1 MHTDHIQNQRWERGI
16 SVANTVDLEKTYA
29 QGTSQRE
36 FARQRDIPRTTLQYW
51 LSRKQGLDASPA
63 LVDFFESSEGL
74 AFLHRLVIALQ
85 FVMCFLCG
93 CGVRPVAKVLELA
106 GLGVFVANSFGSR
119 QKLGAAMEEELRN
132 YALKE
137 RERLASQMAAKR
149 ISLCEDE
156 TFHPEICLVAIEPVS
171 NFILLEAYA
180 EGRDAATWTAA
191 LKAALRELPVEV
203 VQSTS
208 DEGKGL
214 LAHVRQGLGAHH
226 SPDIFHV
233 QQELSRAT
241 SIALAGR
248 VKQAEK
254 TLTKAVANTE
264 AECAAQQ
271 AWAENK
277 HGPGRPPNFEGRI
290 GEARESQQQAE
301 QELEAARQRQER
313 ARQAIRGI
321 GRAYHPV
328 DLDTGALRTA
338 EQVTT
343 DLERCFT
350 DITEVATEAA
360 LSERC
365 DKGIRKA
372 YRVVPEMTCTMG
384 FFHSE
389 VAAQIE
395 SLDLTPE
402 QARAVYQGLIP
413 AAYLENAARK
423 AKQADDRGPLRE
435 LAAELRSDSE
445 AGLTNLD
452 QGSLMTVNRVAQEC
466 ADRFQRSSS
475 CVEGRNGHLSLL
487 HHSLHSLRASR
498 LEALTAVHNFF
509 IQRPDGTTA
518 ADRFFGAKPADLFEW
533 LLDHLDMPAR
543 PARKRPSQSAPTVLN

>member
-1 MHTDHIQNQRWERGI
+1 VHTNHTQDQHWEREI
-16 SVANTVDLEKTYA
+16 SVANTVDFEKAYA

-36 FARQRDIPRTTLQYW
+36 FAQQHDIPRTTIQYW
-51 LSRKQGLDASPA
+51 LSRKRGLDASPA
-63 LVDFFESSEGL
+63 LVDFFESPEGL

-119 QKLGAAMEEELRN
+119 QKLGAAMEEELRS
-132 YALKE
+132 YARQE
-137 RERLASQMAAKR
+137 RERLAPQMAAKR
-149 ISLCEDE
+149 ITLCEDE
-156 TFHPEICLVAIEPVS
+156 TFHPETCLVAIEPVS

-191 LKAALRELPVEV
+191 LKASLRELPVEV

-226 SPDIFHV
+226 SPDLFHV

-248 VKQAEK
+248 VKQSEE
-254 TLTKAVANTE
+254 TLDKAVAATE

-271 AWAENK
+271 ARAETK
-277 HGPGRPPNFEGRI
+277 PGPGRPPNFEGRVA
-290 GEARESQQQAE
+290 EARETQQQAE

-328 DLDTGALRTA
+328 DLDTGALRTT

-350 DITEVATEAA
+350 DIAEVATEAS
-360 LSERC
+360 LPERC

-372 YRVVPEMTCTMG
+372 YRVVPEMTCTMS

-389 VAAQIE
+389 VEAQLE

-402 QARAVYQGLIP
+402 QARAVYQCLIP

-423 AKQADDRGPLRE
+423 AKQAEDRGPLRE
-435 LAAELRSDSE
+435 LATKLRSDSE
-445 AGLTNLD
+445 PGLADLD
-452 QGSLMTVNRVAQEC
+452 RGSQITVKRVAQEC
-466 ADRFQRSSS
+466 ADLFQRSSS

-487 HHSLHSLRASR
+487 HHSLHRLRASR

-543 PARKRPSQSAPTVLN
+543 PARKRPSQPAPTVLN

>member
-1 MHTDHIQNQRWERGI
+1 VHTDHIQNQHWERQI

-74 AFLHRLVIALQ
+74 AFQHRLVIALQ

-149 ISLCEDE
+149 ITLCEDE

-264 AECAAQQ
+264 AKCAAQQ

-277 HGPGRPPNFEGRI
+277 HGPGRPPNFDGRI
-290 GEARESQQQAE
+290 AEARETQQQAE

-313 ARQAIRGI
+313 ARQAIREI
-321 GRAYHPV
+321 GRSYHPV

-350 DITEVATEAA
+350 DITEVATEAS
-360 LSERC
+360 LPERC

-395 SLDLTPE
+395 SLDLTLE

-445 AGLTNLD
+445 AGLADLD

-466 ADRFQRSSS
+466 ADFFQRSSS

-487 HHSLHSLRASR
+487 HHSLHRLRASR

-518 ADRFFGAKPADLFEW
+518 ADRFFGAKPAELFDW

-543 PARKRPSQSAPTVLN
+543 PARKRPSQSASTVLN

>member
-1 MHTDHIQNQRWERGI
+1 MHTNHTQDQRWEREI
-16 SVANTVDLEKTYA
+16 SVANTVDFEKAYA

-36 FARQRDIPRTTLQYW
+36 FAQQHDIPRTTIQYW
-51 LSRKQGLDASPA
+51 LSRKRGLDASPA
-63 LVDFFESSEGL
+63 LVDFFESPEGL

-93 CGVRPVAKVLELA
+93 CGVRPVAKVLELS

-149 ISLCEDE
+149 ITLCEDE

-277 HGPGRPPNFEGRI
+277 HGPGRPPNFDGRI
-290 GEARESQQQAE
+290 AEAREPQQQAE

-313 ARQAIRGI
+313 ARQAIREI
-321 GRAYHPV
+321 GRSYHPV

-350 DITEVATEAA
+350 NITEVATEAS
-360 LSERC
+360 LPERC

-402 QARAVYQGLIP
+402 QARAIYQGLIP

-423 AKQADDRGPLRE
+423 AKQAHDRGPLRE

-445 AGLTNLD
+445 AGLADLD

-466 ADRFQRSSS
+466 ADLFQRSSS

-487 HHSLHSLRASR
+487 HHSLHRLRASR

-543 PARKRPSQSAPTVLN
+543 PARKRPSQTAPTVLN

>member
-1 MHTDHIQNQRWERGI
+1 VHTDHIQNQHWERQI

-74 AFLHRLVIALQ
+74 AFQHRLVIALQ

-149 ISLCEDE
+149 ITLCEDE

-264 AECAAQQ
+264 AKCAAQQ
-271 AWAENK
+271 TWAENK
-277 HGPGRPPNFEGRI
+277 HGPGRPPNFDGRI
-290 GEARESQQQAE
+290 AEARETQQQAE

-313 ARQAIRGI
+313 ARQAIREI
-321 GRAYHPV
+321 GRSYHPV

-350 DITEVATEAA
+350 DITEVATEAS
-360 LSERC
+360 LPERC

-395 SLDLTPE
+395 SLDLTLE

-445 AGLTNLD
+445 AGLADLD

-466 ADRFQRSSS
+466 ADFFQRSSS

-487 HHSLHSLRASR
+487 HHSLHRLRASR

-518 ADRFFGAKPADLFEW
+518 ADRFFGAKPAELFDW

-543 PARKRPSQSAPTVLN
+543 PARKRPSQSASTVLN

>member
-1 MHTDHIQNQRWERGI
+1 MHTDHIQNQHWERGI

-93 CGVRPVAKVLELA
+93 CGVRPVAKVLELS

-149 ISLCEDE
+149 ITLCEDE

-277 HGPGRPPNFEGRI
+277 HGPGRPPNFDGRI
-290 GEARESQQQAE
+290 AEAREPQQQAE

-313 ARQAIRGI
+313 ARQAIREI
-321 GRAYHPV
+321 GRSYHPV

-350 DITEVATEAA
+350 NITEVATEAS
-360 LSERC
+360 LPERC

-402 QARAVYQGLIP
+402 QARAIYQGLIP

-423 AKQADDRGPLRE
+423 AKQAHDRGPLRE

-445 AGLTNLD
+445 AGLADLD

-466 ADRFQRSSS
+466 ADLFQRSSS